1 MTAPGTRC
9 PPFSSS
15 NSPLHQGCAARAR
28 RARAVWHYRPEPAP
42 RETVGSTGTL
52 RASVPVIASLSH
64 DGGLQVLVQLDPN
77 ATSRPDDPGRSPERE
92 RVRLRVEPWTDP
104 VIDEVGHDPRSGYVE
119 TFWLPVLGPSATWL
133 LRHLTIRL
141 EESPG
146 GIDLDLE
153 DMARSLGLG
162 ERLGPNAPFART
174 LKRCVDFDMAE
185 WRGPRLLAVRLRL
198 PPLARRHIRRLPES
212 LQAQARSG
220 ATGKPACTGCGE
232 PPPARLPAGA
242 QPCRSRGGPTDDR
255 TTAATMEIPPGA
267 RYRVRRL
274 GRRRAGAPGR
284 GRGAAGLL
292 ITERLGQP
300 ARTPR

>member
-1 MTAPGTRC
+1 M
-9 PPFSSS
+9 
-15 NSPLHQGCAARAR
+15 
-28 RARAVWHYRPEPAP
+28 
-42 RETVGSTGTL
+42 
-52 RASVPVIASLSH
+52 
-64 DGGLQVLVQLDPN
+64 LVQLDPN

-212 LQAQARSG
+212 LQLKHEAVQQASLPAPAAENLRRHGCQLALSLVDLGEDQQMTEQQLRRWRFHPALATECAAWAVAEQARR
-220 ATGKPACTGCGE
+220 AVAE
-232 PPPARLPAGA
+232 VPPD
-242 QPCRSRGGPTDDR
+242 S
-255 TTAATMEIPPGA
+255 
-267 RYRVRRL
+267 
-274 GRRRAGAPGR
+274 
-284 GRGAAGLL
+284 
-292 ITERLGQP
+292 
-300 ARTPR
+300 